1 NCQASNKRK
10 SLMRKHGAFSFI
22 CCLSVSYALSRTNP
36 SGTDLHSAKC
46 CPKGDGQEARHTT
59 ARHYKEPQSKGWGSL
74 LFEKRKPKKN
84 RRWKSSG

>member
-1 NCQASNKRK
+1 
-10 SLMRKHGAFSFI
+10 
-22 CCLSVSYALSRTNP
+22 SVSYALSRTNP

-46 CPKGDGQEARHTT
+46 CPKGVGQEARHTT